1 MTRPQAPSDRRT
13 RSTTPAGCRSRRH
26 PCCSPTSMPA
36 HPAGLAS
43 GRVSDPSFLVVAPGA
58 CRSGRHASAL
68 DSRDRGV
75 TRAVAVAIP
84 GSRSRQRS
92 TSSSRVASAPV
103 GNFSPSPASA
113 GPPAASASARS
124 WLPGLWA
131 ITMADDTPVDT
142 CRSRSRSCAA
152 PAPDGRHARSG
163 SRGRPP
169 ARQDGRQR
177 LAGPQRRG
185 AQHHRRPNLRGCQVG
200 RQDFGGSPAPRRQG
214 PVGIGK
220 AGLVPA
226 GLGMAEQPEALHSG
240 ASVVAVRVPGA
251 LGMRRAS

>member
-1 MTRPQAPSDRRT
+1 
-13 RSTTPAGCRSRRH
+13 
-26 PCCSPTSMPA
+26 
-36 HPAGLAS
+36 
-43 GRVSDPSFLVVAPGA
+43 
-58 CRSGRHASAL
+58 
-68 DSRDRGV
+68 
-75 TRAVAVAIP
+75 
-84 GSRSRQRS
+84 
-92 TSSSRVASAPV
+92 
-103 GNFSPSPASA
+103 
-113 GPPAASASARS
+113 
-124 WLPGLWA
+124 LWA

-163 SRGRPP
+163 SRGRPR

-240 ASVVAVRVPGA
+240 ASVVAVRVPRS
-251 LGMRRAS
+251 LGMAQSGLTRDVVVVVVLTGFPGRLGSWQQGAVQGGIVPLDDWRCADGFGGGPMASRADSRVDPLL